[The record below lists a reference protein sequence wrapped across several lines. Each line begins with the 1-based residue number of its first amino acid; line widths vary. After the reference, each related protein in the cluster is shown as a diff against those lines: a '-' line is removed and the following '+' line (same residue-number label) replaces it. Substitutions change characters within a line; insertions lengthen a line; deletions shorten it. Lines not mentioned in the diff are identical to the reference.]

1 MGKLSLLPQETSF
14 GLSDFLVKSKNGA
27 AGDVIVSLQNFLAA
41 ISPAWTSYTP
51 VWGSSGTAPVIG
63 NGTIV
68 GSYLQIGKR
77 VDYKFLVTFGSTTTF
92 GTGNYTFTLPTT
104 TAAGLA
110 AWFPMGT
117 WMGTASGT
125 VLGVLAS
132 WQSNTTVSGLN
143 HSTSTSGAQA
153 SQVGT
158 TAPVTWASTNVIY
171 FAGSYE
177 SL

>member
-1 MGKLSLLPQETSF
+1 MKLSALTPNSTPV
-14 GLSDFLVKSKNGA
+14 LSDLLVMIQA
-27 AGDVIVSLQNFLAA
+27 AGPTDVKVTLTNLLAA

-51 VWGSSGTAPVIG
+51 VWGASGTAPAIG

-77 VDYKFLVTFGSTTTF
+77 VDYKILVTFGSTTTF
-92 GTGNYTFTLPTT
+92 GTGNYTFSLPVATIS
-104 TAAGLA
+104 GLP

-125 VLGVLAS
+125 VLGGLAS
-132 WQSNTTVSGLN
+132 WQSTTTISGLN
-143 HSTSTSGAQA
+143 HSVGTSGAQS

-158 TAPVTWASTNVIY
+158 TMPVTWANTNTIY

-177 SL
+177 SA